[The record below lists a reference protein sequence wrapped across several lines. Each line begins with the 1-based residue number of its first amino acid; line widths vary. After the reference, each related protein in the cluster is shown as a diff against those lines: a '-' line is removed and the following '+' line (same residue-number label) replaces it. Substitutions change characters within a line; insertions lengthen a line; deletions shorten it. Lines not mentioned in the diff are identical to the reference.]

1 MDLIEQDMEK
11 VLEDL
16 REHIQDLREG
26 VLGSQ
31 VQPMSH
37 EEFMYFQDNVMSM
50 FASVESRVE
59 ALVVHMDAQDQEV
72 RQELT
77 IYKTVVS
84 ARVMATHEAPR
95 VEVSKPHTFSDKRD
109 PKDLENFLWHVECY
123 FEAMVAS
130 KVYRYRKRDVHHR
143 HMGCL

>member
-1 MDLIEQDMEK
+1 
-11 VLEDL
+11 
-16 REHIQDLREG
+16 
-26 VLGSQ
+26 
-31 VQPMSH
+31 
-37 EEFMYFQDNVMSM
+37 
-50 FASVESRVE
+50 
-59 ALVVHMDAQDQEV
+59 
-72 RQELT
+72 
-77 IYKTVVS
+77 
-84 ARVMATHEAPR
+84 MATHEAPR